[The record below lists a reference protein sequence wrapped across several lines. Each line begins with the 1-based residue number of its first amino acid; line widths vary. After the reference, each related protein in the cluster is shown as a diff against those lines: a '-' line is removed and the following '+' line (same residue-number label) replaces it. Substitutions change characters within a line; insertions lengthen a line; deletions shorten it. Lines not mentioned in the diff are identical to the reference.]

1 MHLAQQNADRGP
13 AVVRAAIKRGAHLIG
28 CAVQYWSA
36 DNASTIGAALAF
48 YCAFSIAPLLVILL
62 TIAGLVV
69 DKNDAYTQVGSQL
82 AALFGASTANTILVA
97 VRSAKH
103 AQGFVATTL
112 SVVTLLIG
120 ATTVLAALQGALEV
134 IWMSGK
140 LKVTGVWGWI
150 RTRLLSLGFILTLGF
165 LLLVSLAFSTG
176 LSHLRGRVAATYP
189 TFVGIIGVFGAL
201 FSFLMVAALFALIY
215 RYLPSRRMEWR
226 YVTLGGLLTAVLFDA
241 GRWCVGLY
249 LARSTESSAFGAASS
264 FAALLLWLY
273 YTAQIFL
280 FGAEFTVCLGGLR
293 ERLEREEEGSDRPC
307 EADGKRT
314 IPRREAGLE
323 ATPPPV

>member
-1 MHLAQQNADRGP
+1 M
-13 AVVRAAIKRGAHLIG
+13 RAAIKRGVALIG
-28 CAVQYWSA
+28 CAARYWSA

-82 AALFGASTANTILVA
+82 AALFGPSTANTILGA

-140 LKVTGVWGWI
+140 LKVTGIWGWV

-165 LLLVSLAFSTG
+165 LLLISLALSTG
-176 LSHLRGRVAATYP
+176 LANLRGRVAATYP
-189 TFVGIIGVFGAL
+189 TFVGIIGALGAL
-201 FSFLMVAALFALIY
+201 FSLMMVAALFALIY
-215 RYLPSRRMEWR
+215 RYLPSRRMAWR
-226 YVTLGGLLTAVLFDA
+226 YVTLGGILTAVLFDA

-280 FGAEFTVCLGGLR
+280 FGAEFTACLGGLR
-293 ERLEREEEGSDRPC
+293 ERLEREEAGADRLRK
-307 EADGKRT
+307 ADGQRT
-314 IPRREAGLE
+314 DPLRNEGLE

>member
-1 MHLAQQNADRGP
+1 
-13 AVVRAAIKRGAHLIG
+13 
-28 CAVQYWSA
+28 VQYWSA

-165 LLLVSLAFSTG
+165 LLLISLAFSTG

-201 FSFLMVAALFALIY
+201 FSLLMVAALFALIY

-280 FGAEFTVCLGGLR
+280 FGAEFTACLGGLR
-293 ERLEREEEGSDRPC
+293 ERLEREEEGSDRPR
-307 EADGKRT
+307 EADGKRA

-323 ATPPPV
+323 ATLPPAV

>member
-165 LLLVSLAFSTG
+165 LLLISLAFSTG

-201 FSFLMVAALFALIY
+201 FSLLMVAALFALIY

-280 FGAEFTVCLGGLR
+280 FGAEFTACLGGLR
-293 ERLEREEEGSDRPC
+293 ERLEREDEGSDRPC
-307 EADGKRT
+307 EADGKRA
-314 IPRREAGLE
+314 IPRREARLE
-323 ATPPPV
+323 VTPPAV

>member
-1 MHLAQQNADRGP
+1 M
-13 AVVRAAIKRGAHLIG
+13 RAALKRGVGLIG
-28 CAVQYWSA
+28 CAARYWSA

-69 DKNDAYTQVGSQL
+69 DKNDAYAQIGSQL
-82 AALFGASTANTILVA
+82 AALFGTSTANTILGA
-97 VRSAKH
+97 VRSAQH
-103 AQGFVATTL
+103 AQGLVATTV
-112 SVVTLLIG
+112 SVGTLLVG

-140 LKVTGVWGWI
+140 LQVTGVWGWF

-165 LLLVSLAFSTG
+165 LLLISLALSTG
-176 LSHLRGRVAATYP
+176 LSNLSGRVAAVYP
-189 TFVGIIGVFGAL
+189 GFVGIIGAFGDL
-201 FSFLMVAALFALIY
+201 LSLLMVAALFALIY
-215 RYLPSRRMEWR
+215 RYLPSRRIAWKH
-226 YVTLGGLLTAVLFDA
+226 VALGGVLTAVLFDA

-280 FGAEFTVCLGGLR
+280 FGAEFTACLGGVR
-293 ERLEREEEGSDRPC
+293 ERRRSAESEEEGSHRP
-307 EADGKRT
+307 
-314 IPRREAGLE
+314 REAGGKGTSPQRVE
-323 ATPPPV
+323 PSPP